1 MTRWSLR
8 RRRPQTVDPNNSRP
22 DFSRPSP
29 PRPPDP
35 PAPPSYPRAA
45 TFTPLLPE
53 PTFTPRPPESVATS
67 PLPSAWPD
75 FCEQFSL
82 HLLALAEQLR
92 IALDELEADEA
103 DPERLQRL
111 YRIDHAATRMRR
123 VSRDLR
129 ILAGRAEEEL
139 EGPVTSLLDVVR
151 MALSGIERYTQ
162 VNVAKIADLAVLG
175 YAADD
180 VGSLMAA
187 LLDNATRY
195 SQGPVTVSAHLTG
208 DGNVLFRVED
218 TGIGMEPDTV
228 ASINAMLGGPAG
240 EIDQRTG
247 LRTGFPVV
255 HRIARKHEIGVR
267 LATRPSPASGM
278 IAMVTLPAQMLCE
291 APDLALAGAAPAPAP
306 WPPAG
311 GVTVLP
317 GGARRRPAG
326 SRRPEPGTRTD
337 WAKVAPREAQ
347 WPADEPASA
356 GDLPR
361 REPASLRG
369 DGQRRNGTAGGEPSP
384 ALSAQAQAAAR
395 RAFADDIAA
404 FSLGSRES
412 TEEGT
417 VP

>member
-1 MTRWSLR
+1 M
-8 RRRPQTVDPNNSRP
+8 
-22 DFSRPSP
+22 
-29 PRPPDP
+29 
-35 PAPPSYPRAA
+35 
-45 TFTPLLPE
+45 
-53 PTFTPRPPESVATS
+53 FTPRPEEDAATS
-67 PLPSAWPD
+67 RQPSAWPD

-82 HLLALAEQLR
+82 HLLALAEQMR
-92 IALDELEADEA
+92 IALDELEAEEA

-129 ILAGRAEEEL
+129 TLAGRAEEEL

-151 MALSGIERYTQ
+151 MALSAIERYTQ
-162 VNVAKIADLAVLG
+162 VDVAKIADLAVLG

-208 DGNVLFRVED
+208 DGSVLFRVED

-228 ASINAMLGGPAG
+228 ASINAMLSGPVR

-267 LATRPSPASGM
+267 LATRPNPASGT
-278 IAMVTLPAQMLCE
+278 IAMVALPAQLLCE
-291 APDLALAGAAPAPAP
+291 APDLARGDSAPAPAP
-306 WPPAG
+306 RPPTG

-317 GGARRRPAG
+317 SGARRRTTGA
-326 SRRPEPGTRTD
+326 RRPEPSTRTD
-337 WAKVAPREAQ
+337 WAKVAAR
-347 WPADEPASA
+347 PADRPAGEPASA

-369 DGQRRNGTAGGEPSP
+369 DGPWRDGASSTHGAGSRHGASSRHGAADGEVTPT
-384 ALSAQAQAAAR
+384 LSAEAQAAAR
-395 RAFADDIAA
+395 RAFADDITA
-404 FSLGSRES
+404 FSLGSREP